1 MIIRASSQ
9 TRLTDPHAMLA
20 ILFLRANPDASIA
33 YVDPHDGEPTIIAH
47 TQSRAPRAHAHTFR
61 DGTTFN
67 IKWVDDSQP
76 KIQIAEP
83 LQLQSQSP
91 YQACQNAPIKLG
103 CQIQPYR
110 KNWVGTAG
118 GPIKFVDAVGQTHWG
133 FITNAH
139 VSGPPANKT
148 EAQIHQP
155 SDSRPPIG
163 TTITYAYPA
172 PHLTNTLDVALI
184 DSKVDGHHK
193 TDWAI
198 LPDVTPSTQWSNA
211 SPKAKVQKSGR
222 STGLTEA
229 ECCATGVAARINYG
243 HAIYTFADLDLFEAP
258 TPFSQPGD
266 SGSLILLK
274 ESLMPVSLLFA
285 GSTRSTLGIPIRN
298 IARQFKI
305 SFKP

>member
-1 MIIRASSQ
+1 MIIRASAQ

-20 ILFLRANPDASIA
+20 LLFLRANPDASIA
-33 YVDPHDGEPTIIAH
+33 YVDPLTPEPTIIAH
-47 TQSRAPRAHAHTFR
+47 THSCAPQTHAHTFK

-67 IKWVDDSQP
+67 IKWVTDSQP

-91 YQACQNAPIKLG
+91 FQACQNAPIKLG

-118 GPIKFVDAVGQTHWG
+118 APIKFVDAVGQTHWG

-139 VSGPPANKT
+139 VSGTPSTKKD
-148 EAQIHQP
+148 AQIHQP
-155 SDSRPPIG
+155 TDSRPPIG

-172 PHLTNTLDVALI
+172 PNLTNTLDVALVDAKI
-184 DSKVDGHHK
+184 DGHHK
-193 TDWAI
+193 IDWAI
-198 LPDVTPSTQWSNA
+198 LPDITPATQWTNA
-211 SPKAKVQKSGR
+211 SPNARVQKSGR

-229 ECCATGVAARINYG
+229 QCRATGVAARINYG
-243 HAIYTFADLDLFEAP
+243 NAIYTFADLDLFEAP

-266 SGSLILLK
+266 SGSLILRK

-285 GSTRSTLGIPIRN
+285 GSARTTLAIPIRN
-298 IARQFKI
+298 IAKQFKI

>member
-9 TRLTDPHAMLA
+9 TRLVDPHAMLA

-33 YVDPHDGEPTIIAH
+33 YVDPHDDEPTIIAH

-76 KIQIAEP
+76 KIQITDP
-83 LQLQSQSP
+83 LHLQSQTQ

-103 CQIQPYR
+103 CQIQPYNR
-110 KNWVGTAG
+110 NWVGTAG
-118 GPIKFVDAVGQTHWG
+118 APIKFIDQLGQPHWG

-139 VSGPPANKT
+139 VSGCPTTKK

-155 SDSRPPIG
+155 TDARPPIG

-184 DSKVDGHHK
+184 DSKIDGHHK
-193 TDWAI
+193 TAWAI
-198 LPDVTPSTQWSNA
+198 LPDVTPSTRWTNA
-211 SPKAKVQKSGR
+211 SPKARVQKSGR

-229 ECCATGVAARINYG
+229 ECTATGVAARINYG
-243 HAIYTFADLDLFEAP
+243 HATYLFADLDLFQSP

-274 ESLMPVSLLFA
+274 ESLMPISLLFA
-285 GSTRSTLGIPIRN
+285 GSARSTLGIPIRN
-298 IARQFKI
+298 IAKQFKI

>member
-1 MIIRASSQ
+1 MIIRASAQ
-9 TRLTDPHAMLA
+9 TPLTDPHAMLA

-33 YVDPHDGEPTIIAH
+33 YIDPQADEPTIIAH
-47 TQSRAPRAHAHTFR
+47 SHSCAPRAHAHTFK
-61 DGTTFN
+61 DGTTFAV
-67 IKWVDDSQP
+67 KWFTDSYP
-76 KIQIAEP
+76 KIQITDP
-83 LQLQSQSP
+83 LHLQSQTP

-118 GPIKFVDAVGQTHWG
+118 APIKFVDVLGQTHWG

-139 VSGPPANKT
+139 VSGCPTNKT

-155 SDSRPPIG
+155 TDARPPIG

-172 PHLTNTLDVALI
+172 PNQTNTLDVALI
-184 DSKVDGHHK
+184 DSKIGAHHK

-198 LPDVTPSTQWSNA
+198 LPDVTPSTKWTNA
-211 SPKAKVQKSGR
+211 SPKARVQKSGR
-222 STGLTEA
+222 STALTEA
-229 ECCATGVAARINYG
+229 ECAATGVAARIHYG
-243 HAIYTFADLDLFEAP
+243 DAIYTFADLDLFEAP

>member
-9 TRLTDPHAMLA
+9 TRLTDPYAMLA
-20 ILFLRANPDASIA
+20 LLFLRENPNASIA
-33 YVDPHDGEPTIIAH
+33 YIDPQANEPTIIAH
-47 TQSRAPRAHAHTFR
+47 TQFDLPRAHAHTFK

-67 IKWVDDSQP
+67 IKWVNDSQP
-76 KIQIAEP
+76 EIQIADP

-118 GPIKFVDAVGQTHWG
+118 APIKFIDQFGQPHWG

-139 VSGPPANKT
+139 VSGCPKNKT

-155 SDSRPPIG
+155 TDARPPIG
-163 TTITYAYPA
+163 ITVTYAYPA
-172 PHLTNTLDVALI
+172 PHQTNTLDVALV
-184 DSKVDGHHK
+184 DSKIDAHHK

-198 LPDVTPSTQWSNA
+198 LPDITPSHQWTNA
-211 SPKAKVQKSGR
+211 SPKARVQKSGR

-229 ECCATGVAARINYG
+229 VCTATGVAAQIDYG
-243 HAIYTFADLDLFEAP
+243 DALYTFADLDLFEAP

-274 ESLMPVSLLFA
+274 DSLMPVSLLFA

-298 IARQFKI
+298 IAKQFKI